1 MSDRREAILVR
12 IYKILQG
19 IKEFKTVARNLD
31 ELPESSRPC
40 AVLID
45 GDEVRS
51 DTSEGRGRQVVV
63 MNMTPVISIGVSSSP
78 DAIGAEANAIR
89 AKVLPAILGDT
100 TLLGLLSKESRGRI
114 LYEGVSGR
122 LSHGSLMAS
131 DIQLNF
137 SIFYLLNPDDL
148 S

>member
-1 MSDRREAILVR
+1 MSDAREAILAR

-19 IKEFKTVARNLD
+19 IKDFKTVARNLD
-31 ELPESSRPC
+31 ELPESARPC

-78 DAIGAEANAIR
+78 DEIGADVNALR
-89 AKVLPAILGDT
+89 AKVLPAILGDA
-100 TLLGLLSKESRGRI
+100 TLLQLIGKESRGRI
-114 LYEGVSGR
+114 LYDGVNGR

-137 SIFYLLNPDDL
+137 SIFYLLNPETL